1 MGLEGRV
8 PGAAA
13 VVVDAE
19 AGIAG
24 ERYAGVRED
33 GGSEPIGPETLFALA
48 SLTKPLVAA
57 ACLVGVEEGLLD
69 LDEPVRDGFALRHL
83 LSHCSGLPTDG
94 DLVDA
99 APLETPGSFRRYSN
113 AGYRIAG
120 NLLAGG
126 AGMSLPDYLRA
137 AVFEPLSMDASLGL
151 APERYGLAATV
162 REPGRSEH
170 GYRLFNDPEFR
181 AAASASGGGYATARA
196 YAAFLLALLRG
207 GASADGTRFLSP
219 ETVADMLAT
228 QFGEP
233 PGEVPGVGRWDAVG
247 WGLGLDVRGT
257 RDPHWTGSA
266 LSPGAATHFGAAG
279 TLCWIEPDRG
289 IGLVALANR
298 GTYSGWWSGEGGW
311 AALTSALVD
320 AGG

>member
-1 MGLEGRV
+1 MDAWALEGRV
-8 PGAAA
+8 PGAAV

-69 LDEPVRDGFALRHL
+69 LDEPVRDGFTLRHL

-99 APLETPGSFRRYSN
+99 PPLETPGSFRRYSN

-207 GASADGTRFLSP
+207 GASAEGTRFLSP

-233 PGEVPGVGRWDAVG
+233 PGEVPGVGALGCGRLGARPRRARHARSALDGIGAVTRRGDAFRRRRHALLDRARQG
-247 WGLGLDVRGT
+247 HRAGRARKPRHLLGLVERRG
-257 RDPHWTGSA
+257 RLG
-266 LSPGAATHFGAAG
+266 GAHRR
-279 TLCWIEPDRG
+279 PR
-289 IGLVALANR
+289 
-298 GTYSGWWSGEGGW
+298 
-311 AALTSALVD
+311 
-320 AGG
+320 